1 MNAALIIAIV
11 AAPVAAAIISALIRV
26 RHVGEYV
33 NLAAAAVCLCATLI
47 LAFTREGPREFLNG
61 YVLVDALGSWTLV
74 CTAIVYFLASVY
86 AIGYMR
92 LLVEERER
100 LPQFYALFA
109 AFAATMVCGPLMN
122 NIGVYWIAI
131 ELTTLVSTFLVGFE
145 KGQEAIE
152 AAWKYI
158 IVVSAGIS
166 LALLGTVLFYWA
178 GSLVIGPTYDVTWNT
193 LRRAAPRMNPAL
205 TQMAFL
211 LVLVGYGTKAG
222 LAPMHTWLPDAHS
235 EGPAPVSAML
245 SGALLNTAMLGVA
258 RFLTVTDAASPSLL
272 PRTVL
277 VGFGA
282 FSLFVAALFIVR
294 QRGIKRLMAYSSV
307 EHMGVLA
314 MGFGFGGP
322 LAIAAVL
329 YHMLNHSLS
338 KSLMF
343 FGAGNVMRLFGTKE
357 IDEIR
362 GVWARFPVTGALWL
376 AGAVAITGAPPFGL
390 FLSEFTL
397 MRAGLATPNAW
408 GVIVLLVLLI
418 VIFIGFLN
426 HFRLMYFAAPTV
438 QLQTVISREAKSDVG
453 EHRPGLPASS
463 EASVEPSL
471 WMTLPMW
478 LALLPVLVF
487 GLWWP
492 QGLWHFFETVA
503 ADLGRGAQ

>member
-1 MNAALIIAIV
+1 MTAALIVAIV
-11 AAPVAAAIISALIRV
+11 AAPTLAAIVSALIRM

-33 NLAAAAVCLCATLI
+33 NLIAALVCLVATLS
-47 LAFTREGPREFLNG
+47 LAATHDRPHEFLNG
-61 YVLVDALGSWTLV
+61 YVLVDAIGVWTLV
-74 CTAIVYFLASVY
+74 CTALVYFLASVY

-178 GSLVIGPTYDVTWNT
+178 GSLVIGPTYDMTWGT
-193 LRRAAPRMNPAL
+193 LRHAAPRMNPAL

-258 RFLTVTDAASPSLL
+258 RFLTVTDAASPSML

-329 YHMLNHSLS
+329 YHMLNHSLN

-390 FLSEFTL
+390 FLSEFTM

-408 GVIVLLVLLI
+408 AVIVLLVLLI

-426 HFRLMYFAAPTV
+426 HFRQMYFATSIPAAKADSDDDSGKDG
-438 QLQTVISREAKSDVG
+438 QLRYTAAATLATQSAQ
-453 EHRPGLPASS
+453 PN
-463 EASVEPSL
+463 L

-478 LALLPVLVF
+478 LALLPVLIL

-492 QGLWHFFETVA
+492 QELWRFFEAVA
-503 ADLGRGAQ
+503 SDLGRSAP

>member
-1 MNAALIIAIV
+1 MIEAWLVIVAIAPVLSAALAGASQNGRV
-11 AAPVAAAIISALIRV
+11 AEFA
-26 RHVGEYV
+26 
-33 NLAAAAVCLCATLI
+33 NLLASIVCLVASLWLVVHVDGARTFI
-47 LAFTREGPREFLNG
+47 ND
-61 YVLVDALGSWTLV
+61 YVLFDALGAWTLV
-74 CTAIVYFLASVY
+74 CTCVVYCLASIY
-86 AIGYMR
+86 AVGYMR
-92 LLVEERER
+92 LLREEEAR
-100 LPQFYALFA
+100 LPGFYALFSL
-109 AFAATMVCGPLMN
+109 FAATMICGPLMN

-145 KGQEAIE
+145 RGQEAIE

-178 GSLVIGPTYDVTWNT
+178 GSLVLGPTYDMTWET
-193 LRRAAPRMNPAL
+193 LRHAAPRMSPAL
-205 TQMAFL
+205 TQTAFL

-258 RFLTVTDAASPSLL
+258 RFLTITDAASGSLL

-277 VGFGA
+277 VAFGA

-294 QRGIKRLMAYSSV
+294 QQGIKRLMAYSSV

-314 MGFGFGGP
+314 LGLGFGGP

-329 YHMLNHSLS
+329 YHMLNHSLN

-343 FGAGNVMRLFGTKE
+343 FGAGNVMRVYGTKD
-357 IDEIR
+357 INVIR
-362 GVWARFPVTGALWL
+362 GVWSRFPVTGALWI

-390 FLSEFTL
+390 FLSELAL
-397 MRAGLATPNAW
+397 MRAGFATPNAW
-408 GVIVLLVLLI
+408 AVIVLLVLLI

-426 HFRLMYFAAPTV
+426 HFRTMYFDTQTPAAAPVPVTSGV
-438 QLQTVISREAKSDVG
+438 NVST
-453 EHRPGLPASS
+453 
-463 EASVEPSL
+463 

-478 LALLPVLVF
+478 LALLPVFVL
-487 GLWWP
+487 GIWWP
-492 QGLWHFFETVA
+492 QELWRFFETVA
-503 ADLGRGAQ
+503 ADLGGGMR

>member
-1 MNAALIIAIV
+1 MIEAWLVIVVITPVLSAAVAGASRHGRIAEYANLV
-11 AAPVAAAIISALIRV
+11 AAT
-26 RHVGEYV
+26 
-33 NLAAAAVCLCATLI
+33 VCLVASLWLVVHFDGARTFI
-47 LAFTREGPREFLNG
+47 ND
-61 YVLVDALGSWTLV
+61 YVLFDALGAWTLV
-74 CTAIVYFLASVY
+74 CTCVVYCLASIY
-86 AIGYMR
+86 AVGYMR
-92 LLVEERER
+92 LLSEEESR
-100 LPQFYALFA
+100 LPGFYALFSL
-109 AFAATMVCGPLMN
+109 FAATMICGPLMN

-145 KGQEAIE
+145 RGQEAIE

-178 GSLVIGPTYDVTWNT
+178 GSLVLGPTYDMTWEA
-193 LRRAAPRMNPAL
+193 LRHAAPRMSPAL
-205 TQMAFL
+205 TQTAFL

-258 RFLTVTDAASPSLL
+258 RFLTITDAASGSLL

-277 VGFGA
+277 VAFGA

-294 QRGIKRLMAYSSV
+294 QQGIKRLMAYSSV

-314 MGFGFGGP
+314 LGLGFGGP

-329 YHMLNHSLS
+329 YHMLNHSLN

-343 FGAGNVMRLFGTKE
+343 FGAGNVMRVYGTKD
-357 IDEIR
+357 INVIR
-362 GVWARFPVTGALWL
+362 GVWSRFPVTGAVWI

-390 FLSEFTL
+390 FLSEIAL
-397 MRAGLATPNAW
+397 MRAGFATPNAW
-408 GVIVLLVLLI
+408 AVIVLLVLLI

-426 HFRLMYFAAPTV
+426 HFRTMYFDTHALAAAPVPVTSGV
-438 QLQTVISREAKSDVG
+438 NVST
-453 EHRPGLPASS
+453 
-463 EASVEPSL
+463 

-478 LALLPVLVF
+478 LALLPVFVL
-487 GLWWP
+487 GIWWP
-492 QGLWHFFETVA
+492 QELWRFFEAVA
-503 ADLGRGAQ
+503 ADLGGGMR